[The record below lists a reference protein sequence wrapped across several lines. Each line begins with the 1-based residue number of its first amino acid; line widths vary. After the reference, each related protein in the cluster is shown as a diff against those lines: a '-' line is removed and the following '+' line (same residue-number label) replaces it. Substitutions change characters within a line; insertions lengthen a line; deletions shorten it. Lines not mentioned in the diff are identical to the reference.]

1 MTYSLKDALYLKK
14 YYSDKMVGQYLDD
27 SKQVEIKELIIEQ
40 LENDKT
46 RFFVKANG
54 QPLQQVF
61 VFFREIEEAAK
72 MLNLLSPDKV
82 LIELNQIE

>member
-1 MTYSLKDALYLKK
+1 MTYSLNDALLLKQ

-46 RFFVKANG
+46 RFFAKANG